1 MILEPV
7 FYTNAILQKLISL
20 MAPVISIIKHFN
32 CLEEVCRYSK
42 PIAKIPSTCV
52 SKLAVPRFILIV
64 IFDPPGVK
72 NTGSKE

>member
-1 MILEPV
+1 MILERV
-7 FYTNAILQKLISL
+7 FFTNAMLQNLISL
-20 MAPVISIIKHFN
+20 MAPVISIIKHFY

-64 IFDPPGVK
+64 IFDPPGVES
-72 NTGSKE
+72 TSSKD